1 MNYNGGGGDG
11 YGKKES
17 GGAGVDD
24 GGTGCE
30 KGGRN
35 CAYAAVL

>member
-1 MNYNGGGGDG
+1 M
-11 YGKKES
+11 GKKES

>member
-1 MNYNGGGGDG
+1 MVI
-11 YGKKES
+11 GKKES

>member
-1 MNYNGGGGDG
+1 MVM
-11 YGKKES
+11 GKKES